1 MAAATMGLKTGD
13 FSLAGRSIAWEIPI
27 MKAEKSITK
36 LDARLRGI
44 FPSTF
49 TPGDVLEREIPEP
62 GTVLFRL
69 LKPAEA
75 PLVKARK
82 WRGKLMGA
90 KRRIER
96 ARISSA
102 IRAERDAR

>member
-1 MAAATMGLKTGD
+1 MKPLVEK
-13 FSLAGRSIAWEIPI
+13 FIVWEIPT
-27 MKAEKSITK
+27 MKAEKAVTK

-49 TPGDVLEREIPEP
+49 TPGDVLEREVPEP
-62 GTVLFRL
+62 GIVLFRL

-82 WRGKLMGA
+82 WRGKVMGV

-96 ARISSA
+96 SKMAAA
-102 IRAERDAR
+102 IRADRDAR